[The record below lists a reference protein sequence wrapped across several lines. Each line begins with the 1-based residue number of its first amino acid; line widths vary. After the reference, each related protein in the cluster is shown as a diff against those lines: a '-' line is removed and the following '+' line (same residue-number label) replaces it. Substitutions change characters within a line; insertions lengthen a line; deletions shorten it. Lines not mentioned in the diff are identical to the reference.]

1 MVLFPAQES
10 EGQRGNVLGFRAQGV
25 FVHLPLKL
33 MTDVITD
40 RREIVR
46 TGAFPLVLRRW
57 SISLRTSKRHHSVI
71 IDTPHP
77 ELEDS

>member
-10 EGQRGNVLGFRAQGV
+10 EGQRGNVLGSRAHGA

-40 RREIVR
+40 RTETVR
-46 TGAFPLVLRRW
+46 TRAFPLVPWRW
-57 SISLRTSKRHHSVI
+57 SVSLRTSKRHHSVI
-71 IDTPHP
+71 IDIPHP